1 MAIYV
6 VLEPDAESL
15 SQAQEKAVLVR
26 DGFSFNAFLL
36 PVAWLLL
43 HRLWFEALAALA
55 LTLAAGALA
64 TYLGGHPLLGWT
76 LSLLT
81 QIYFGLEAQTLRIA
95 ALRRRG
101 WNLWGPVEAGNKR
114 EAELRYAVSADE
126 REVELETKPWPQ
138 RPGRNQ
144 PVSQLAVATN
154 LPWER

>member
-15 SQAQEKAVLVR
+15 SEAREKAVLVR

-43 HRLWFEALAALA
+43 HRLWMEALAALA
-55 LTLAAGALA
+55 LTVAAGALA
-64 TYLGGHPLLGWT
+64 TQLGGHSFLGWS

-81 QIYFGLEAQTLRIA
+81 QIYFGLEAQNLRSA

-114 EAELRYAVSADE
+114 EAELRYAASTDE
-126 REVELETKPWPQ
+126 REVVLESLPWPQ
-138 RPGRNQ
+138 RPGTSH
-144 PVSQLAVATN
+144 PVPQLAVATTF
-154 LPWER
+154 PWER